1 MKLFMESYN
10 EFLIVKLKGEL
21 DHHGAKQGRTKID
34 SLYKKER
41 CKSIILDLRDLS
53 FMDSSGIGLIMGRYK
68 LCKENQGDICIVNEK
83 EDVERILKLAGI
95 LKIIKVYSSIDE
107 ALINLKEVGR
117 F

>member
-1 MKLFMESYN
+1 MDTYD

-21 DHHGAKQGRTKID
+21 DHHGAKQGRAKID
-34 SLYKKER
+34 SLFKQER

-68 LCKENQGDICIVNEK
+68 LCKENGGNLCLVNEK

-95 LKIIKVYSSIDE
+95 FKIIKVYSSIDE
-107 ALINLKEVGR
+107 ALINIKEVGA